1 MARRATPPA
10 YAPGKCPNC
19 DAPSLSRRAL
29 YCGERCRQIAELVR
43 YARRK
48 LAEGIYER
56 PDIAEAIMIRR
67 GLLLAGSFYDKR
79 GRAVSEET
87 RQELRAR
94 SSGRCEKCGRQF
106 GEDGDARFTVQHSMT
121 DQGLVLEAWCYRCNI
136 DDVMSQFRP
145 INPPTNGLPPSNL
158 TKGSTRP
165 SLCGYVTIMLTG
177 RPCTGRSDLS
187 RLGRSGLVASCVICQ
202 LLRGVGSS
210 LAVRLCRPDRRRPRL
225 DADHLEH
232 R

>member
-136 DDVMSQFRP
+136 DDVMSRFRP
-145 INPPTNGLPPSNL
+145 IE
-158 TKGSTRP
+158 ST
-165 SLCGYVTIMLTG
+165 
-177 RPCTGRSDLS
+177 DEW
-187 RLGRSGLVASCVICQ
+187 
-202 LLRGVGSS
+202 
-210 LAVRLCRPDRRRPRL
+210 LAALELDQRFHSPEPLRLCDDHVNWPALYRTLRPVTPRQKRSRRIMRDLPALTRRWI
-225 DADHLEH
+225 ESGG
-232 R
+232 